1 MAGVRDKS
9 QGIAFQ
15 ATGKAKP
22 RILDQ
27 VKRTK
32 VYKSFDD
39 ESLYGQSSNKSDED
53 KAIDAAELSGGLET
67 IAADILRHLDNGIEP
82 ETVLLWASADLKKL
96 VKG

>member
-15 ATGKAKP
+15 ATGKTTP

-27 VKRTK
+27 MKRTK

-39 ESLYGQSSNKSDED
+39 DALYGKQGKTDEE
-53 KAIDAAELSGGLET
+53 KAAASIELSASLEV

-82 ETVLLWASADLKKL
+82 ETVLLWTSADIKKL
-96 VKG
+96 VG